1 MRSVVSKL
9 AFPSPFVSVFDM
21 NGLQNIAFG
30 NLLAAWVRRDDARQS
45 RSLPRLADARFEL
58 DDARTQMRS
67 TFVSP
72 R

>member
-1 MRSVVSKL
+1 
-9 AFPSPFVSVFDM
+9 M

-45 RSLPRLADARFEL
+45 GNLRRLSDARIEL
-58 DDARTQMRS
+58 DDARNHMRT
-67 TFVSP
+67 TFFNI

>member
-1 MRSVVSKL
+1 
-9 AFPSPFVSVFDM
+9 M

-30 NLLAAWVRRDDARQS
+30 NLLAAWVRRDDARQT
-45 RSLPRLADARFEL
+45 RNLPQLADARFEL